1 MDINLVENEIM
12 VSLTKYKALEAVL
25 DQVRWERDMA
35 IKQLEDHNLSFMA
48 IQQPLTLKKLETI
61 RDDVP
66 VYMEMRGCKHLS
78 SNWGWYAKEY
88 CKDCDSNY
96 YNRLDYGRSYRYWLG
111 CKPTDEER
119 ARAEWDDRSDKEKCD
134 EI

>member
-1 MDINLVENEIM
+1 MDINLDAKEVM
-12 VSLTKYKALEAVL
+12 VSLTKYKALEEVL
-25 DQVRWERDMA
+25 DQVRWERDLA
-35 IKQLEDHNLSFMA
+35 IKQLEDHGLSFMA
-48 IQQPLTLKKLETI
+48 IHQPLTLKQISTI
-61 RDDVP
+61 YDDIP
-66 VYMEMRGCKHLS
+66 VYMEMRGSKHLS

-88 CKDCDSNY
+88 CKDCISNY

-119 ARAEWDDRSDKEKCD
+119 ARAEWDDRSDKEKCY